1 MSSMDQHQQ
10 QFKCDIERATSVVHC
25 QLTRLR
31 TLNNKFSA
39 IETNIRRQ
47 IELNIKSGNNSRA
60 KALAVELSNIRNV
73 QRTSQNG
80 ALALEIML
88 IRFSTIT
95 EFAIVMETITP
106 TIGLI
111 RDIQKD
117 ISKVIPAASSM
128 LSEMKMLTTDVL
140 CNSAVKSDIGSNISA
155 PVDQDALSILNE
167 VEGILENEAKAKLP
181 EVPTTVVD
189 KRANKEILDEETHL
203 GKTRIMIEG

>member
-10 QFKCDIERATSVVHC
+10 QFKYDIEQATSVVHC

-203 GKTRIMIEG
+203 SKTRIMIEG